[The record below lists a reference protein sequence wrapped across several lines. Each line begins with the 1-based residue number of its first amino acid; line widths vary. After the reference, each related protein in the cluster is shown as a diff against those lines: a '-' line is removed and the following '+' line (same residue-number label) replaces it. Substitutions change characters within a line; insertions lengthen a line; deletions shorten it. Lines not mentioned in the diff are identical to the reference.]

1 MGFLGQSAHGIRY
14 LGADVGWLTFM
25 RGIVLASQI
34 REKNYHIPGRVNQIA
49 NKNLTRLL
57 SVLIRK
63 TVLLPPKLKMDYVI
77 QNGITARQSRF
88 KLWSF
93 TTWELLVTWTES

>member
-34 REKNYHIPGRVNQIA
+34 REKNYHIPGR
-49 NKNLTRLL
+49 
-57 SVLIRK
+57 LIRSQK
-63 TVLLPPKLKMDYVI
+63 KKFNQVVVSPNKKNSPAATQIKDGLCNTKWHHRQAVEI
-77 QNGITARQSRF
+77 QAVELHHMGTACY
-88 KLWSF
+88 LD
-93 TTWELLVTWTES
+93 